1 MIDLVLTH
9 LNQPWGPPWTLETLG
24 DPWRPLATMP
34 ENSQNDH
41 FHAWSICSNFYHQYF
56 RRRWWPSSL
65 LFALGLFRTGHW
77 QRSFPTEPT
86 RPDRPLVMINIFLG
100 KCENTFFSLI
110 LPNFSTKNKSAKQ
123 PITAFFS
130 SRINIFPRKS
140 QNPKNGCCC
149 CCFGGKKS
157 LRQKIINVKLK
168 ILFFANLNFWWL
180 APGCTLSHFV
190 SNLLLRSPRKLKIIW
205 SVPDSCSWQS
215 RFLWENIFPEKI
227 KRRIE
232 FFSVSVAGN
241 PWLWQFVQL
250 TACWKNIKIVRNT
263 NLDFMWTARYFFEPL
278 LLWRRL

>member
-1 MIDLVLTH
+1 MS
-9 LNQPWGPPWTLETLG
+9 
-24 DPWRPLATMP
+24 ATKVFFYGRI
-34 ENSQNDH
+34 SK
-41 FHAWSICSNFYHQYF
+41 ICSNFHHQYF

-149 CCFGGKKS
+149 FGGKKS

-180 APGCTLSHFV
+180 APGCTLPHFV
-190 SNLLLRSPRKLKIIW
+190 SNLLLPPTETQNYLIRTRQLFLTIKISVRKYFSWKDKKKNW
-205 SVPDSCSWQS
+205 VFFSFCGRKSVTLTICTTNCMLEKHQNCAKYQFRFHVNCPL
-215 RFLWENIFPEKI
+215 FLWTITSLK
-227 KRRIE
+227 
-232 FFSVSVAGN
+232 A
-241 PWLWQFVQL
+241 
-250 TACWKNIKIVRNT
+250 IVV
-263 NLDFMWTARYFFEPL
+263 ML
-278 LLWRRL
+278 LR